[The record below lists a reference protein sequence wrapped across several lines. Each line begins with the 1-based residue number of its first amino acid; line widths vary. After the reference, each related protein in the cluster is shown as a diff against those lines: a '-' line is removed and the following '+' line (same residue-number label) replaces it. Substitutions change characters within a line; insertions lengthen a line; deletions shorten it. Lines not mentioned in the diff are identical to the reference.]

1 MDNSRDT
8 RAKSIGLLH
17 GCGKI
22 VVVLLFIISAAKIV
36 LPRIDDSLG

>member
-1 MDNSRDT
+1 LKSCGLVDRWAIPRDT

-22 VVVLLFIISAAKIV
+22 VVILLFIIS
-36 LPRIDDSLG
+36 